1 MVLLCCVHL
10 LTPKWHSPM
19 TLGLRRVPFLWLHC
33 EWELAGF
40 CQVHLLPSQ
49 PRKKVFVWRLLLVSD
64 SCFPWL
70 LSTQCN
76 SAGQGWVGLSCV
88 LGSYSIRWLIIPSWV
103 ALRNSGWIH
112 HHVHLFGPK
121 RGSLGQGAIVA
132 VFIVVPYPFSW
143 SHLMESKSKRW
154 GHPRTG
160 EQRVPTQMRRV
171 RRKSEGGSPKGL
183 ALEPDTCAPH
193 QEICKMEM

>member
-1 MVLLCCVHL
+1 
-10 LTPKWHSPM
+10 M
-19 TLGLRRVPFLWLHC
+19 TFSYDFGPSSCSLPLVALWVRVGRILPSAFTSFPTQEKGLRLEAASCF
-33 EWELAGF
+33 
-40 CQVHLLPSQ
+40 
-49 PRKKVFVWRLLLVSD
+49 RLLLPLATLNSMQ
-64 SCFPWL
+64 
-70 LSTQCN
+70 QCWPRL
-76 SAGQGWVGLSCV
+76 GGPQLCV
-88 LGSYSIRWLIIPSWV
+88 RSYSIRWLIIPSWV